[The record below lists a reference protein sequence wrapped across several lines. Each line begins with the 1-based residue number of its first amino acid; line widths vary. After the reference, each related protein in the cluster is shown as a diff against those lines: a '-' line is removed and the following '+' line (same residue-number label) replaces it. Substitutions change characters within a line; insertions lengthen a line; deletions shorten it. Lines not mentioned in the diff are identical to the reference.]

1 MCDMFDEVT
10 DFENFGFIKTQKL
23 CRTKHFVFKKSHSV
37 YVQGYNMAKNSF
49 LVQVNFKILITS
61 FINSAINSVFITSF
75 ELINKTPAFDV
86 QLQYKISKQ
95 T

>member
-10 DFENFGFIKTQKL
+10 DFENFGFIKTQK
-23 CRTKHFVFKKSHSV
+23 HFFFKKSHSV
-37 YVQGYNMAKNSF
+37 YVQGYNMAKTSF

-61 FINSAINSVFITSF
+61 FINSAINSVFITPF

-86 QLQYKISKQ
+86 HLQYKISKQ